1 MANINLK
8 ARGKMYVIF
17 ENMYIIFLYLPYN
30 I

>member
-8 ARGKMYVIF
+8 GEKMYVIF